1 MYSQWNYPKREM
13 LNYVLQFI
21 LRIIICL
28 LALGAYEQLKLLIQ
42 LSFF

>member
-1 MYSQWNYPKREM
+1 M

-28 LALGAYEQLKLLIQ
+28 LALGAYEHLKLLF
-42 LSFF
+42 SFA